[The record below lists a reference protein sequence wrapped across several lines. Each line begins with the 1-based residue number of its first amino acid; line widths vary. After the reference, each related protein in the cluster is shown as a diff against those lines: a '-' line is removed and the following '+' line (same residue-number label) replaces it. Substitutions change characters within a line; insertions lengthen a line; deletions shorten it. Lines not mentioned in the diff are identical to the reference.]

1 VEREA
6 FLDNI
11 AARLGRPRV
20 RGVPV
25 DAAARGAPEPYRQ
38 QPLGSV
44 TGPTDRVER
53 FRAELER
60 VGGKVTIAASLAE
73 AHLSLRSEIAF
84 WSAERLVSWGASE
97 FEGWDLEELF
107 HQSGCLCF
115 AAQRDFR
122 ARAFKAQIGITT
134 VDRAVAN
141 TGTLALS
148 AGPGRPRS
156 VSLLPTVHLALVRE
170 TQLVDRIGIA
180 FESYSGSAELPPSAV
195 HFITGPSRTS
205 DIENDLTI
213 GVHGPAA
220 VSVILWRDAP
230 VVTKATA

>member
-1 VEREA
+1 VERER

-20 RGVPV
+20 SGFP
-25 DAAARGAPEPYRQ
+25 ARTVSGAPEAYQRQ
-38 QPLGSV
+38 PI
-44 TGPTDRVER
+44 GPASAPIDRVAR

-60 VGGKVTIAASLAE
+60 VGGKMTIASSLAE

-84 WSAERLVSWGASE
+84 WSAERLVSWASSE
-97 FEGWDLEELF
+97 FEGWDLQPFFRETA
-107 HQSGCLCF
+107 CVCF
-115 AAQRDFR
+115 ADQRDFR
-122 ARAFKAQIGITT
+122 AQAFKAHLGITT
-134 VDRAVAN
+134 VDRAIVN

-156 VSLLPTVHLALVRE
+156 VSLLSTVHVALVRE
-170 TQLVDRIGIA
+170 SQLVDRIGIA
-180 FESYSGSAELPPSAV
+180 FENYSGSSRLPPSAV

-220 VSVILWRDAP
+220 VSVILWRNVPAEKRT
-230 VVTKATA
+230 VE

>member
-1 VEREA
+1 VERES

-20 RGVPV
+20 KGISVP
-25 DAAARGAPEPYRQ
+25 AARGAPEAYRH

-44 TGPTDRVER
+44 KEPIDRVGR
-53 FRAELER
+53 FRTELER

-84 WSAERLVSWGASE
+84 WSAVRLVSWAASE
-97 FEGWDLEELF
+97 FDGWDLGDIF
-107 HQSGCLCF
+107 RQSECVCF

-122 ARAFKAQIGITT
+122 TRAFKAQLGITT
-134 VDRAVAN
+134 VDRAVVN
-141 TGTLALS
+141 TGTLAVS

-170 TQLVDRIGIA
+170 TQLIDRIGIA
-180 FESYSGSAELPPSAV
+180 FESYAGSAQLPPSAV

-220 VSVILWRDAP
+220 VSVILWRDAR
-230 VVTKATA
+230 TKATA

>member
-20 RGVPV
+20 RTNPTPAV
-25 DAAARGAPEPYRQ
+25 RGAPEAYRQ

-44 TGPTDRVER
+44 AQSLDRVGR

-60 VGGKVTIAASLAE
+60 VGGKVTIASSLAE

-84 WSAERLVSWGASE
+84 WSAERLVSWAASE
-97 FEGWDLEELF
+97 LAGWDLSTFLLET
-107 HQSGCLCF
+107 GCLCF
-115 AAQRDFR
+115 SQQADFR
-122 ARAFKAQIGITT
+122 ARAFKAHIGITT
-134 VDRAVAN
+134 IDYAVVN

-148 AGPGRPRS
+148 AAPGRPRS

-170 TQLVDRIGIA
+170 SQLVDRIGIA
-180 FESYSGSAELPPSAV
+180 FDGYSDASRLPPSAV

-220 VSVILWRDAP
+220 VSVILWRDVP
-230 VVTKATA
+230 VGTRVE